1 MVTNYYLQ
9 INVTIKGLRANDT
22 ARLRDKIASYI
33 PRDPMKDAVLPPIH
47 PSKAR
52 SQMGLNH
59 PLLAQM
65 LCPILSHEDFLKDQE
80 G

>member
-52 SQMGLNH
+52 S
-59 PLLAQM
+59 
-65 LCPILSHEDFLKDQE
+65 
-80 G
+80 